1 MDAEK
6 ALAALTAFK
15 SGGITERLS
24 EYATNPDDPLHADIQ
39 ELLTAFFVATTLPPC
54 GHEAEIARLRAALEE
69 IAGDEFTYPVGG
81 PAQTMADI
89 ASIALRGT
97 LALRAAIVEPQP

>member
-24 EYATNPDDPLHADIQ
+24 EYATNPDDPLHADDARRTCVDFHDGP
-39 ELLTAFFVATTLPPC
+39 LCPPDRRV
-54 GHEAEIARLRAALEE
+54 G
-69 IAGDEFTYPVGG
+69 AGGDDGVGG
-81 PAQTMADI
+81 GSRWVT
-89 ASIALRGT
+89 
-97 LALRAAIVEPQP
+97 